1 MCRWMRFPPGPWEG
15 SCLDTEFVP
24 WWAGLALD
32 YCWEGLELS
41 PRAVPDST
49 VKTEVCD
56 LALEACT
63 DGHVSCQVPWW
74 TGMLSNYGREAVVVS
89 GLPECLPAGPCACS
103 TAVDGL
109 RGPGAENGTLS
120 GSLGAQLGLSLAGS
134 LCQQD
139 CGLQPG
145 WIGAQLWGPFRI
157 CTLTGPGPGLDP
169 VHRQLQSQQL
179 RLRSVFLLPKAQ
191 VGLAPLDSLV
201 YRVVTGPN

>member
-1 MCRWMRFPPGPWEG
+1 MCRWMRFPPGSWEG

-103 TAVDGL
+103 TAVDWAWEGL
-109 RGPGAENGTLS
+109 EPRM
-120 GSLGAQLGLSLAGS
+120 GSFRVS
-134 LCQQD
+134 LCSVRTVT
-139 CGLQPG
+139 CWVPVPAGL
-145 WIGAQLWGPFRI
+145 WTAA
-157 CTLTGPGPGLDP
+157 GLDWSS
-169 VHRQLQSQQL
+169 VM
-179 RLRSVFLLPKAQ
+179 RSFQNLHFDGSWP
-191 VGLAPLDSLV
+191 
-201 YRVVTGPN
+201 RVRSSS